1 MRSPALPCSSSPSSA
16 SWRLRPERSCCLSPS
31 ATRAS
36 RTRSHSRRSIPA
48 SPSLSSGAF
57 PSPPHRRDPQRRAPL
72 RRGRIRP
79 GRRQRRAHRDD
90 ASPRRDA
97 GDAAGDAGAL
107 ACIRG
112 LGLRLRSPGH
122 RRDRAASH
130 AHAARLGM
138 AAPHARAAP
147 ARDLERAGDVGERR
161 GAVHHLGRTAV
172 ASYTPSAVSWLYY
185 AERVFQL
192 PLGFVGSAVGLVL
205 LSDFADRLAAGDHDG
220 LIAPHNRALEAA
232 MLMAMPAAVALLLL
246 AEPIA
251 QVLFERG
258 AFGPHDTAGTAGALV
273 GLAAGLPLAVAGK
286 VLLQPLFAR
295 QEFRAALI
303 AGVLGLAVT
312 VAAGS
317 LLAGGLGALG
327 IGLGAALGFTAHAG
341 AVLLALR
348 ARGLWRPDARLF
360 ARLIRGAAA
369 SLLMAAA
376 LFAAKQT
383 LPHVGGGPLRVP
395 LLAGL
400 CLGGFAIYT
409 AAAFALR
416 AVTPGDLG
424 TLRLRA

>member
-1 MRSPALPCSSSPSSA
+1 MPQETQARWLAFAVSVSGLVHLAIVAMALLRTPLRLALAWPRLTPELRRLLVMSAPAMLA
-16 SWRLRPERSCCLSPS
+16 
-31 ATRAS
+31 
-36 RTRSHSRRSIPA
+36 
-48 SPSLSSGAF
+48 SGAAQF
-57 PSPPHRRDPQRRAPL
+57 IIL
-72 RRGRIRP
+72 
-79 GRRQRRAHRDD
+79 
-90 ASPRRDA
+90 
-97 GDAAGDAGAL
+97 AA
-107 ACIRG
+107 
-112 LGLRLRSPGH
+112 
-122 RRDRAASH
+122 
-130 AHAARLGM
+130 
-138 AAPHARAAP
+138 
-147 ARDLERAGDVGERR
+147 
-161 GAVHHLGRTAV
+161 TAV

-205 LSDFADRLAAGDHDG
+205 LSDLADRLAAGDHDG
-220 LIAPHNRALEAA
+220 LIAAHNRALEAA

-383 LPHVGGGPLRVP
+383 LPHVGGGRCACPSSP
-395 LLAGL
+395 GSALA
-400 CLGGFAIYT
+400 
-409 AAAFALR
+409 ALPS
-416 AVTPGDLG
+416 TPP
-424 TLRLRA
+424 RRSRSAP